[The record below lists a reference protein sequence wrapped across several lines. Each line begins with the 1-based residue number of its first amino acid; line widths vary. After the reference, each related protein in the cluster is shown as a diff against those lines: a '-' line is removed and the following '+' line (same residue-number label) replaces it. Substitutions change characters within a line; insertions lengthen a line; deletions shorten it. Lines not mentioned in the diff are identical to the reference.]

1 MDDGLPEAVNR
12 RARYRDPGRMPYSET
27 FEQLTNPK
35 KASTEKD
42 SSATSSNMG
51 SAARPLSLADALSVI
66 NEPRFIT
73 MSQAPFSIVHT
84 NKAWCEATGYSFL
97 EVVNKA
103 LIDFLRLTGP
113 QGASAHE
120 MELQRLQAALAQGQA
135 ASFTLL
141 SHRRDGTPYANHISL
156 ELVRGGSH
164 WMGTLSTRQV
174 ADGSVP
180 VREDMRMLPPLAP
193 APPVCYKDMAQAN
206 PAKRARRL
214 DKPRLADMLSNSTQ
228 PLVLC
233 DKNAPHTI
241 LHPNQPWLEMCGY
254 TLEEVQGLTNKL
266 LTGPETDLGHIGD
279 LLRCVRNEETSVQCI
294 VNYKKGGRRF
304 VNQVVTLPVYD
315 EQDELAAF
323 MSMLHEVDEVPT
335 SAQALEG
342 EAPAAQAAPN
352 LNPGHAH
359 LWAGLQL
366 HFERHA
372 STLRDSSAE
381 AARKLLSNHEY
392 ILADMTASYPSP
404 SQPGLARVPAS
415 VRPYADQALR
425 ETCRRL
431 LGAPASPHGTVGR
444 GVLDERLATNHPAH
458 EAQQQAWALVATY
471 LDQRLQT
478 AAHPTGR
485 PQDMSEAAAGE
496 MREVL
501 RQIRSEASA

>member
-12 RARYRDPGRMPYSET
+12 RARNRDPGRMPFSET

-35 KASTEKD
+35 KASTAKD

-266 LTGPETDLGHIGD
+266 LTGPSEKIP
-279 LLRCVRNEETSVQCI
+279 S
-294 VNYKKGGRRF
+294 KG
-304 VNQVVTLPVYD
+304 
-315 EQDELAAF
+315 
-323 MSMLHEVDEVPT
+323 
-335 SAQALEG
+335 
-342 EAPAAQAAPN
+342 
-352 LNPGHAH
+352 
-359 LWAGLQL
+359 
-366 HFERHA
+366 
-372 STLRDSSAE
+372 SSFAC
-381 AARKLLSNHEY
+381 
-392 ILADMTASYPSP
+392 PS
-404 SQPGLARVPAS
+404 
-415 VRPYADQALR
+415 
-425 ETCRRL
+425 
-431 LGAPASPHGTVGR
+431 
-444 GVLDERLATNHPAH
+444 
-458 EAQQQAWALVATY
+458 
-471 LDQRLQT
+471 
-478 AAHPTGR
+478 
-485 PQDMSEAAAGE
+485 
-496 MREVL
+496 
-501 RQIRSEASA
+501 